1 MRQTTKCFGDVLQV
15 GAEIF
20 DDLDGHV
27 FSVGWWAPAPGTS
40 RRILISDHL
49 YNCVHSVEPNLI
61 EARLHLLEA
70 MDCWDQRLFQGV
82 GRRA

>member
-27 FSVGWWAPAPGTS
+27 FSVGWWARLTARASSSVAASRTAPCGLS
-40 RRILISDHL
+40 L
-49 YNCVHSVEPNLI
+49 P
-61 EARLHLLEA
+61 
-70 MDCWDQRLFQGV
+70 
-82 GRRA
+82 GRTPVTTGGSQW